1 MKPNH
6 RNILLRV
13 VLALAFLISNVG
25 LPIVLVACPVT
36 EKYSIDPSCCRNQ
49 TEQHGMNLSSSTY
62 NCCEK
67 TVVAPPLRFE
77 SIELKST
84 VSTVQKLKVE
94 YSVSGES
101 VIFASAGSIASRDPS
116 PDPVLLFARDSCLLT
131 SSLRI

>member
-36 EKYSIDPSCCRNQ
+36 EKHGIDPSCCQNQ
-49 TEQHGMNLSSSTY
+49 TEQHGINLSSSTY

-84 VSTVQKLKVE
+84 VSTVQKFKVE
-94 YSVSGES
+94 FGVSGES
-101 VIFASAGSIASRDPS
+101 VIFTNAGPIASPDPS
-116 PDPVLLFARDSCLLT
+116 PGPVLLFAQASYLFT